1 MGIIL
6 KYAAG
11 IIPYCRDS
19 NGELSFLLGYENG
32 KWSGFIGK
40 YEDSDNENIIN
51 TAIREFNEETAYI
64 FNEFIDIIKNKLIHN
79 DSRLIITK
87 SFNNSRI
94 IYIYFINIHN
104 SVLEYPFETEFLNNR
119 NLLHLQECKE
129 KSEIKWI
136 KYIDLESINLIHGL
150 RKVIS
155 RLNIINNNNTNTQ
168 NNTKRVPE

>member
-1 MGIIL
+1 MNYNL

-11 IIPYCRDS
+11 IIPYSRNS
-19 NGELSFLLGYENG
+19 SGEKSFLLGYENG

-87 SFNNSRI
+87 SYNNSRI
-94 IYIYFINIHN
+94 VYIYFINIHN
-104 SVLEYPFETEFLNNR
+104 SVLEYPFENDFLNNKKST
-119 NLLHLQECKE
+119 NLNECKE
-129 KSEIKWI
+129 KSQIKWI
-136 KYIDLESINLIHGL
+136 KYTDLESFNLIHGL
-150 RKVIS
+150 RKILIK
-155 RLNIINNNNTNTQ
+155 LNNY
-168 NNTKRVPE
+168 